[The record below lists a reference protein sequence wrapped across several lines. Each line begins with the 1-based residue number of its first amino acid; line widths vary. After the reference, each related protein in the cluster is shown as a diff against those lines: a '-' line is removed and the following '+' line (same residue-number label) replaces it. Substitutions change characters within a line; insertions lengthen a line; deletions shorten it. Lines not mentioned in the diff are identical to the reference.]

1 MGSAVNPQ
9 KKLNA
14 SATRENNG
22 LNICR
27 IKPYLF
33 PFGNGISKEKW
44 GNSIG
49 MSTADAEHIIE
60 AVSATF
66 LIIRELRINKKV

>member
-1 MGSAVNPQ
+1 
-9 KKLNA
+9 LNA

-22 LNICR
+22 LNILLDQT
-27 IKPYLF
+27 LF
-33 PFGNGISKEKW
+33 VSIRQGDFKRKW
-44 GNSIG
+44 GNCIG

-66 LIIRELRINKKV
+66 LIIRELMINKKV